1 MSLAG
6 VWYNQNI
13 LPTQDTPNGN
23 GCAESVTNLGETH
36 DCEMKGQAQWRY
48 KHFQLSL

>member
-13 LPTQDTPNGN
+13 LPKQDTPNGAIN
-23 GCAESVTNLGETH
+23 GSNTIFA
-36 DCEMKGQAQWRY
+36 
-48 KHFQLSL
+48 LSFLLAGVSLPGIVIRQPPA